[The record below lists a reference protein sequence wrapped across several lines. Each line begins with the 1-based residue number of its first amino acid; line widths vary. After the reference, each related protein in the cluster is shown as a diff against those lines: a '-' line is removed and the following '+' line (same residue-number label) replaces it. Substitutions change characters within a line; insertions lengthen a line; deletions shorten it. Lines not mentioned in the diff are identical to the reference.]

1 MNTKNR
7 NKVIDKLDKVL
18 EKITPFN
25 RAFQYNMK
33 MHLLYPIIERLD
45 NLYNDESL
53 TDERIEL
60 VIGNYLYNKLMDV
73 E

>member
-7 NKVIDKLDKVL
+7 NKVITQLDKVL